1 MLLMSETANPPAHFR
16 TGTVAIV
23 GRPNVG
29 KSTLL
34 NALIGQKLS
43 ITADKPQTTRH
54 RINGVLTTPDS
65 QFIFVDT
72 PGYQT
77 RYSNAMNRSM
87 NRAVRGALSDVN
99 VAVVVIEALRFKAE
113 DEQLLRLVPDTLPV
127 ILAINKTDTI
137 KDKTQLLPFMA
148 QMGSLR
154 NFNAVVPVSASKAK
168 QLDDLLSEIKKHL
181 PEAPPVFSA
190 EDFTDRSSRFLSSEL
205 IREKV
210 FRLVGD
216 ELPYTSTVI
225 IEKFEESATLQRIFA
240 SVLVQSQGHKAILIG
255 AGGERMKRIA
265 SEARV
270 DLERLFGTKVYL
282 EVWVKVKS
290 GWADSE
296 ASLRNYGL
304 E

>member
-1 MLLMSETANPPAHFR
+1 MSKPDFR
-16 TGTVAIV
+16 TGLVAIV

-34 NALIGQKLS
+34 NTLVGQKLS

-54 RINGVLTTPDS
+54 RINGVLTTE
-65 QFIFVDT
+65 QAQYVFVDT

-77 RYSNAMNRSM
+77 RHKNALNRTL
-87 NRAVRGALSDVN
+87 NRTVRGVLNDVD
-99 VAVVVIEALRFKAE
+99 VVLLVIEPLRFGAE
-113 DEQLLRLVPDTLPV
+113 DQQVLELIPESVPLILVLNKLDTV
-127 ILAINKTDTI
+127 KGR
-137 KDKTQLLPFMA
+137 DKLLPFVA
-148 QMGSLR
+148 QLAQQR
-154 NFNAVVPVSASKAK
+154 NFAAVVPVSASKGK
-168 QLDDLLSEIKKHL
+168 HLQELLAEIKQYL
-181 PEAPPVFSA
+181 PVA
-190 EDFTDRSSRFLSSEL
+190 EPMFDPEDLTDRPVRFLAAEL

-225 IEKFEESATLQRIFA
+225 IDKFEEGETLQRIFA
-240 SVLVQSQGHKAILIG
+240 TVLVENDNQKAILIG
-255 AGGERMKRIA
+255 AQGERMKRIA
-265 SEARV
+265 SEARA
-270 DLERLFGTKVYL
+270 DLEKLLGSKVYL

-296 ASLRNYGL
+296 ASVRAYGY

>member
-1 MLLMSETANPPAHFR
+1 MSKPDFR
-16 TGTVAIV
+16 TGLVAIV

-34 NALIGQKLS
+34 NALVGQKLS

-54 RINGVLTTPDS
+54 RINGVLTTE
-65 QFIFVDT
+65 QAQYVFVDT

-77 RYSNAMNRSM
+77 RHKNALNRTL
-87 NRAVRGALSDVN
+87 NRTVRGVLNDVN
-99 VAVVVIEALRFKAE
+99 VVLLVIEPLRFGAE
-113 DEQLLRLVPDTLPV
+113 DQQVLELIPESVPLILVLNKLDTV
-127 ILAINKTDTI
+127 KGR
-137 KDKTQLLPFMA
+137 DKLLPFVA
-148 QMGSLR
+148 QLAQQRS
-154 NFNAVVPVSASKAK
+154 FAAVLPVSASKGKHLQELLAEIK
-168 QLDDLLSEIKKHL
+168 QHLPAGEPMFGPDDL
-181 PEAPPVFSA
+181 
-190 EDFTDRSSRFLSSEL
+190 TDRPVRFLAAEL

-225 IEKFEESATLQRIFA
+225 IDKFEEGETLQRIFA
-240 SVLVQSQGHKAILIG
+240 TVLVENDNQKAILIG
-255 AGGERMKRIA
+255 AQGERMKRIA
-265 SEARV
+265 SEARA
-270 DLERLFGTKVYL
+270 DLEKLLGSKVYL

-296 ASLRNYGL
+296 ASVRAYGY

>member
-1 MLLMSETANPPAHFR
+1 MSKPDFR
-16 TGTVAIV
+16 TGLVAIV

-34 NALIGQKLS
+34 NALVGQKLS

-54 RINGVLTTPDS
+54 RINGVLTTE
-65 QFIFVDT
+65 QAQYVFVDT

-77 RYSNAMNRSM
+77 RHKNALNRTL
-87 NRAVRGALSDVN
+87 NRTVRGVLNDVD
-99 VAVVVIEALRFKAE
+99 VVLLVIEPLRFGAE
-113 DEQLLRLVPDTLPV
+113 DQQVLELIPESVPLILVLNKLDTV
-127 ILAINKTDTI
+127 KGR
-137 KDKTQLLPFMA
+137 DKLLPFVA
-148 QMGSLR
+148 QLAQQRS
-154 NFNAVVPVSASKAK
+154 FAAVVPVSASKGKHLQELLAEIK
-168 QLDDLLSEIKKHL
+168 QHLPAGEPMFGPDDL
-181 PEAPPVFSA
+181 
-190 EDFTDRSSRFLSSEL
+190 TDRSVRFLAAEL

-225 IEKFEESATLQRIFA
+225 IDKFEEGETLQRIFA
-240 SVLVQSQGHKAILIG
+240 TVLVENDNQKAILIG
-255 AGGERMKRIA
+255 AQGERMKRIA
-265 SEARV
+265 SEARA
-270 DLERLFGTKVYL
+270 DLEKLLGSKVYL

-296 ASLRNYGL
+296 ASVRAYGY

>member
-1 MLLMSETANPPAHFR
+1 MSKPDFR
-16 TGTVAIV
+16 TGLVAIV

-34 NALIGQKLS
+34 NALVGQKLS

-54 RINGVLTTPDS
+54 RINGVLTTE
-65 QFIFVDT
+65 QAQYVFVDT

-77 RYSNAMNRSM
+77 RHKNALNRTL
-87 NRAVRGALSDVN
+87 NRTVRGVLNDVD
-99 VAVVVIEALRFKAE
+99 VVLLVIEPLRFGAE
-113 DEQLLRLVPDTLPV
+113 DQQVLELIPESVPLILVLNKLDTV
-127 ILAINKTDTI
+127 KGR
-137 KDKTQLLPFMA
+137 DKLLPFVA
-148 QMGSLR
+148 QLAQQRS
-154 NFNAVVPVSASKAK
+154 FAAVVPVSASKGKHLQELLAEIK
-168 QLDDLLSEIKKHL
+168 QHLPAGEPMFGPDDL
-181 PEAPPVFSA
+181 
-190 EDFTDRSSRFLSSEL
+190 TDRPVRFLAAEL

-225 IEKFEESATLQRIFA
+225 IDKFEEGETLQRIFA
-240 SVLVQSQGHKAILIG
+240 TVLVENDNQKAILIG
-255 AGGERMKRIA
+255 AQGERMKRIA
-265 SEARV
+265 SEARA
-270 DLERLFGTKVYL
+270 DLEKLLGSKVYL

-296 ASLRNYGL
+296 ASVRAYGY

>member
-1 MLLMSETANPPAHFR
+1 MSKPDFR
-16 TGTVAIV
+16 TGLVAIV

-34 NALIGQKLS
+34 NALVGQKLS

-54 RINGVLTTPDS
+54 RINGVLTTE
-65 QFIFVDT
+65 QAQYIFVDT

-77 RYSNAMNRSM
+77 RHKNALNRTL
-87 NRAVRGALSDVN
+87 NRTVRGVLNDVD
-99 VAVVVIEALRFKAE
+99 VVLLVIEPLRFGAE
-113 DEQLLRLVPDTLPV
+113 DQQVLELIPESVPLILVLNKLDTV
-127 ILAINKTDTI
+127 KGR
-137 KDKTQLLPFMA
+137 DKLLPFVA
-148 QMGSLR
+148 QLAQQRS
-154 NFNAVVPVSASKAK
+154 FAAVVPVSASKGK
-168 QLDDLLSEIKKHL
+168 HLQELLAEIKQYL
-181 PEAPPVFSA
+181 PVA
-190 EDFTDRSSRFLSSEL
+190 EPMFDPEDLTDRPVRFLAAEL

-225 IEKFEESATLQRIFA
+225 IDKFEEGETLQRIFA
-240 SVLVQSQGHKAILIG
+240 TVLVENDNQKAILIG
-255 AGGERMKRIA
+255 AQGERMKRIA
-265 SEARV
+265 SEARA
-270 DLERLFGTKVYL
+270 DLEKLLGSKVYL

-296 ASLRNYGL
+296 ASVRAYGY

>member
-1 MLLMSETANPPAHFR
+1 MSKPDFR
-16 TGTVAIV
+16 TGLVAIV

-34 NALIGQKLS
+34 NALVGQKLS

-54 RINGVLTTPDS
+54 RINGVLTTE
-65 QFIFVDT
+65 QAQYVFVDT

-77 RYSNAMNRSM
+77 RHKNALNRTL
-87 NRAVRGALSDVN
+87 NRTVRGVLNDVN
-99 VAVVVIEALRFKAE
+99 VVLLVIEPLRFGAE
-113 DEQLLRLVPDTLPV
+113 DQQVLELIPESVPLILVLNKLDTV
-127 ILAINKTDTI
+127 KGR
-137 KDKTQLLPFMA
+137 DKLLPFVA
-148 QMGSLR
+148 QLAQQRS
-154 NFNAVVPVSASKAK
+154 FAAVVPVSASKGKHLQELLAEIK
-168 QLDDLLSEIKKHL
+168 QHLPAGEPMFGPDDL
-181 PEAPPVFSA
+181 
-190 EDFTDRSSRFLSSEL
+190 TDRPVRFLAAEL

-225 IEKFEESATLQRIFA
+225 IDKFEEGETLQRIFA
-240 SVLVQSQGHKAILIG
+240 TVLVENDNQKAILIG
-255 AGGERMKRIA
+255 AQGERMKRIA
-265 SEARV
+265 SEARA
-270 DLERLFGTKVYL
+270 DLEKLLGSKVYL

-296 ASLRNYGL
+296 ASVRAYGY